1 MMQILFPVAGL
12 MISTSLYAQ
21 EYSLPEGFLLSSG
34 LPTVFVAKFALF
46 IAVLLAGTVAF
57 GRILKLLCNCPTI
70 AGEIIGGIILGPS
83 CMNLLGWRV
92 FDAPLQIVDTVTG
105 GLYALASSDLFLYF
119 VVLASSCLT
128 VSYLLWIAGH
138 ETDIRDMFKVGLTAT
153 TAGILGAVL
162 PIIMTMW
169 VAHYVLGQFSL
180 IAAIGIG
187 LIFSAT
193 SVSIPVAML
202 VAQRKM
208 HLKSSQATLGAAI
221 IDDIFSIILL
231 SVFFICLQ
239 SGTFGTVYG
248 LAHVGHSSSIAEALV
263 YMLLSFA
270 GIAFTG
276 YFMIPPML
284 NWLKKHHSSFL
295 VATSAHATMLLYFAF
310 AELIGGLAGITGAF
324 FAGLFHRMGDH
335 RHQAEKVIT
344 PFVRS
349 FLLPLF
355 LGSIGLQLNLR
366 LLTAADW
373 VTVGILL
380 GVAIISKLVA
390 CYMATLFSNL
400 SGRRKAERWS
410 MLEGYLFGSAMVARG
425 EVGLV
430 ISTILRGSHIISA
443 DQYVIAVVVIVLTT
457 IASPLMIAL
466 GFARMELVSLDDTQ
480 GYALKIGPFKVIGTN
495 QMFNIIAGRIEASGL
510 YTTSVNMSEGC
521 KIINLEGHG
530 VKIMYD
536 PEQGITFRGNRHN
549 IEEILH
555 MVKGSM
561 AEELERLPESM

>member
-1 MMQILFPVAGL
+1 MQILFSLAGL
-12 MISTSLYAQ
+12 MVSTSLFAQ
-21 EYSLPEGFLLSSG
+21 EFALPEGFLLSSG

-46 IAVLLAGTVAF
+46 IALLLAGTVAF
-57 GRILKLLCNCPTI
+57 GRLLKVLCNCPTI

-83 CMNLLGWRV
+83 CLNLLGWPI
-92 FDAPLQIVDTVTG
+92 FNAPLQIVDTLTG
-105 GLYALASSDLFLYF
+105 LGYKLASSDLFLYF

-138 ETDIRDMFKVGLTAT
+138 ETDMRDMFKVGLTAT

-162 PIIMTMW
+162 PILMTMW
-169 VAHYVLGQFSL
+169 VAHYVMGQFSL
-180 IAAIGIG
+180 ISAIGMG

-239 SGTFGTVYG
+239 AGTFGTVYG
-248 LAHVGHSSSIAEALV
+248 LAHTGHSSSIAEALI

-270 GIAFTG
+270 GITFIG
-276 YFMIPPML
+276 YFMNPPML
-284 NWLKKHHSSFL
+284 GWLKKHHSSFL

-324 FAGLFHRMGDH
+324 FAGLFHRMGDQ

-355 LGSIGLQLNLR
+355 LGSIGLQINLR
-366 LLTAADW
+366 LLTVGDW
-373 VTVGILL
+373 IIVANLL
-380 GVAIISKLVA
+380 GVAIVSKIIA
-390 CYMATLFSNL
+390 CYMATTLSNL
-400 SGRRKAERWS
+400 AGRRKTERWS
-410 MLEGYLFGSAMVARG
+410 LLEGYLFGSSMVARG

-430 ISTILRGSHIISA
+430 ISTILRGSHIITI
-443 DQYVIAVVVIVLTT
+443 DQYVIAVVVILLTT
-457 IASPLMIAL
+457 IASPLMIAI
-466 GFARMELVSLDDTQ
+466 GFARMELLTLDDNK
-480 GYALKIGPFKVIGTN
+480 GYALKIGLFNVIGTN
-495 QMFNIIAGRIEASGL
+495 QLFNIIVGRIEASGL

-521 KIINLEGHG
+521 KIVNLEGHG

-555 MVKGSM
+555 MVKSSM
-561 AEELERLPESM
+561 ADELERLPERM